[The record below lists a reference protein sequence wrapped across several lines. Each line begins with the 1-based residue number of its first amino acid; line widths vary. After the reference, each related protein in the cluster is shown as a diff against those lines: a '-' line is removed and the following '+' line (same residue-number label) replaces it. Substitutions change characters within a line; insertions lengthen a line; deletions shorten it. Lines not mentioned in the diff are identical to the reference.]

1 MSESEGPARR
11 VGRPRTAVL
20 SHERILEAAFELA
33 DANGPEF
40 SLASLARRLSV
51 QPSAL
56 YHYFPT
62 KAALIA
68 AMRGQITLRLGAHGF
83 DEQPWHEAILPWARA
98 SIEAFGRHPGLIAA
112 LATLPIDGE
121 PESIADYE
129 RIVAAFER
137 DGYPSDLIVPALVAL
152 ESFII
157 GSALDAL
164 TPPDNLR
171 PVHEPERAPTLLRT
185 EAAARSAASAAGIT
199 PAQRT
204 FEFGLRA
211 LVAGLR
217 AVGDAGSE
225 PHGTGTGAPP
235 SREIFG

>member
-40 SLASLARRLSV
+40 SLASLARRLGV

-56 YHYFPT
+56 HHYFPT

-68 AMRGQITLRLGAHGF
+68 AMRGQITLRLGTHGF

-157 GSALDAL
+157 GSALDGL

-171 PVHEPERAPTLLRT
+171 PVHEPERAPALLRT
-185 EAAARSAASAAGIT
+185 EAAGRAAASAAGIT

-217 AVGDAGSE
+217 AIGETGGEAG
-225 PHGTGTGAPP
+225 GAGAAAPP
-235 SREIFG
+235 SREISG